1 MCQSNCI
8 YENYTGDCTHEES
21 GQAGTCPLMIE
32 EQKIIF
38 FENFYN
44 NEKCD
49 RCLFTNQCNYL
60 VDNCKDDIC
69 QTIHIFLEERL

>member
-8 YENYTGDCTHEES
+8 YENYTGDCTHEEN
-21 GQAGTCPLMIE
+21 GQAGACPLMIE
-32 EQKIIF
+32 EQKINF

-60 VDNCKDDIC
+60 VDNYKDDHC
-69 QTIHIFLEERL
+69 QTILNFLVERL

>member
-8 YENYTGDCTHEES
+8 YENYEGDCTHEEN
-21 GQAGTCPLMIE
+21 GQVGACPLMIE
-32 EQKIIF
+32 EQRMRF

-49 RCLFTNQCNYL
+49 RCLFTNQCEYL
-60 VDNCKDDIC
+60 TNNCKDDIC
-69 QTIHIFLEERL
+69 QTIHKYLEERL